1 MWQGRRSAW
10 RVFPRPGRKD
20 PRARRRLSRNL
31 SGWPQADR
39 SRRRR
44 WGWIQHIRFV
54 LLVCAQSA
62 ACVLRTDSPAQAE
75 LQQILDVLEGD
86 EISLD
91 DLASAFLVYK
101 VSPDSEDIEVVLRD
115 YTDGEW
121 GSRVLSHLDS

>member
-1 MWQGRRSAW
+1 M
-10 RVFPRPGRKD
+10 
-20 PRARRRLSRNL
+20 
-31 SGWPQADR
+31 
-39 SRRRR
+39 
-44 WGWIQHIRFV
+44 
-54 LLVCAQSA
+54 VCAQSA

-121 GSRVLSHLDS
+121 GSRVLAARPLLCLARVDYEPFMFSLKQITLPR